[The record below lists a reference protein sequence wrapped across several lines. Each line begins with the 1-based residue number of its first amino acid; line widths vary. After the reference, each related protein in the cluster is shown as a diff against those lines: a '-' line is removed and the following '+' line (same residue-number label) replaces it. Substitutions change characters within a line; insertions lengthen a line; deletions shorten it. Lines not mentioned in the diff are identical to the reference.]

1 VVKSIKANHELE
13 AELNEMDTKIGL
25 LVRNRIEL
33 QDVVKQSKLLKKA
46 QARGDNLSSVL
57 DKVRLLCSALPYM
70 SKVTLMHA

>member
-1 VVKSIKANHELE
+1 MVKSIKANHELE

-46 QARGDNLSSVL
+46 QARGDNPSSVL
-57 DKVRLLCSALPYM
+57 DKVRLW
-70 SKVTLMHA
+70 